1 MKTMQLNLNQSEAN
15 SLLLALE
22 VAMDAISNDIGSTDK
37 LSDFSTL
44 WDEIFESGI
53 EAGFTDRQRE
63 E

>member
-1 MKTMQLNLNQSEAN
+1 MKTMQLILNQAETN
-15 SLLLALE
+15 NLLLALE
-22 VAMDAISNDIGSTDK
+22 VAMDAISSDIGSTDK

-44 WDEIFESGI
+44 WDEIFDSGI